1 MTDNEFTAW
10 LTSNGRRLALVEI
23 DTDTPR
29 YLSNVA
35 YTTLPSDTPANRVYQ
50 PVVASGF
57 AFSESLSLSGAASVS
72 VGTIDLHNEDGG
84 LDAWL
89 DEVWTN
95 RAVRV
100 YIGDATWP
108 RADFRLVF
116 SGLIARLD
124 SRSPQ
129 RLSIV
134 LRDKL
139 ERLNTPATD
148 ATLGGATDNKDRL
161 QPITLGE
168 CHNVTPLLA
177 DPAQHEYQWHQGASE
192 RLIEV
197 RDNGVPVST
206 TSVLSTGKFKLLA
219 TPAGTVTASVQGRTP
234 YSNTVAGIVQALAT
248 GYGTPSERL
257 ASGDLDSAQLAAFA
271 AACPQP
277 AGYYLGDRANVLQV
291 CQELAASVGAQVIM
305 SREGKLRIVRLAL
318 PGTGS
323 PVVIG
328 PQDYEARSL
337 QVKERTTV
345 IAGVKLGYCK
355 NWTVQTNLD
364 TGIPPE
370 HKDLYAQEWLTVTA
384 SDPAVASTYKL
395 YAEPEQV
402 DTLLLTEAD
411 AQAEADRRLS
421 LWKVQR
427 TVYQVKGF
435 AQCLLLELGQAVT
448 LQGDRFGLQ
457 AGKTGTV
464 IGLQLD
470 WMAGRATVEV
480 LI

>member
-1 MTDNEFTAW
+1 MTDAQFAAW
-10 LTSNGRRLALVEI
+10 LASAGRRLVLVEV
-23 DTDTPR
+23 DTSAPR

-35 YTTLPSDTPANRVYQ
+35 YTTLPTDTPASRVYR

-57 AFSESLSLSGAASVS
+57 AFSESLSLSGTASVS
-72 VGTIDLHNEDGG
+72 VGTIDLHNEDGV

-116 SGLIARLD
+116 SGLIARMD

-206 TSVLSTGKFKLLA
+206 TTYLSTGKFKLLA
-219 TPAGTVTASVQGRTP
+219 TPAGQITASVQGRTP
-234 YSNTVAGIVQALAT
+234 YTNTVAGIVQAMALN
-248 GYGTPSERL
+248 YGTPSERL
-257 ASGDLDSAQLAAFA
+257 TSGDLDAAQLAAFA
-271 AACPQP
+271 VACPQP
-277 AGYYLGDRANVLQV
+277 VGLYLGDRTNVLQA
-291 CQELAASVGAQVIM
+291 CQELAASVGAQVVM
-305 SREGKLRIVRLAL
+305 SRTGLLRIVRLAL
-318 PGTGS
+318 PGTGT

-384 SDPAVASTYKL
+384 SDPAVASAYKL

-402 DTLLLTEAD
+402 DTLLLRESD
-411 AQAEADRRLS
+411 AQDEADRRLG

>member
-1 MTDNEFTAW
+1 MTDNEFAAW
-10 LTSNGRRLALVEI
+10 LTANGRRLALVEI

-35 YTTLPSDTPANRVYQ
+35 YTTLPTDTPANRVYQ

-57 AFSESLSLSGAASVS
+57 AFSESLSLSGTASVS
-72 VGTIDLHNEDGG
+72 VGTIDLHNEDGA

-219 TPAGTVTASVQGRTP
+219 TPAGQVTASVQGRTP
-234 YSNTVAGIVQALAT
+234 YSNTVSGLVQALAT
-248 GYGTPSERL
+248 SYGTPSERL
-257 ASGDLDSAQLAAFA
+257 TSGDLDSAQLATFA

-277 AGYYLGDRANVLQV
+277 VGYYLGDRANVLQV
-291 CQELAASVGAQVIM
+291 CQELAASVGAQCVM

-318 PGTGS
+318 PGTGT

-370 HKDLYAQEWLTVTA
+370 HKDLFAQEWLTVTA
-384 SDPAVASTYKL
+384 SDPAVASAYKL

-402 DTLLLTEAD
+402 DTLLLRESD